1 MTDLTFCIEA
11 VEDAMARF
19 GKPEISA
26 QCQRHCRDNIDQGSQ
41 FTCHRFAGL
50 LIAADIRIWMDGT
63 GARHDDVF
71 VVRLLKSVKY
81 EEVDLRTDASVSE
94 ACASI
99 GRYLDFDNGRR
110 PHQGWAKGARG
121 LEGVFDHI
129 HEEDGRLIDD
139 SCFVRIGEGRRHLVP
154 PPRFC
159 GNRSSKAGNFA
170 SHFSLT
176 WRMRL
181 MNIPSWSRRCCT
193 SGRCRCGPA

>member
-1 MTDLTFCIEA
+1 MTDPTFCIEA

-26 QCQRHCRDNIDQGSQ
+26 QCQRHCRDNVDQGSQ

-71 VVRLLKSVKY
+71 VERLLKSVKY

-99 GRYLDFDNGRR
+99 DRYLDFDNGRR
-110 PHQGWAKGARG
+110 PHQSGAKGARG
-121 LEGVFDHI
+121 LERVFDHI

-159 GNRSSKAGNFA
+159 GNRSSKKGNFA
-170 SHFSLT
+170 SDFTSL
-176 WRMRL
+176 
-181 MNIPSWSRRCCT
+181 
-193 SGRCRCGPA
+193 